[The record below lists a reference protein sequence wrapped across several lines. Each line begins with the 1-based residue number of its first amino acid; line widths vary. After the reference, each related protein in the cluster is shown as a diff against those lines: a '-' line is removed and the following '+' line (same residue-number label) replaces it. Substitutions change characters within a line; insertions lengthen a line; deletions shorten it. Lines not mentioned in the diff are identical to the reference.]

1 VVLPTK
7 RGEVGSSDRER
18 NDGGNGAPY
27 GAGEPT
33 HAPGP
38 SGESDRWLRS
48 VLEHSSEIVT
58 MVDPDGTL
66 RYANPAWQRVLGY
79 DPDEAIGTMNV
90 LDHVHP
96 EDLAHVLEET
106 EEALSEGGVVTNE
119 AEYRFRHKDGSW
131 RWVESL
137 GTYLLDDPAVGGVVV
152 VSRDVTERKERE
164 EALRRSEAEIF
175 SVLESITDGFF
186 ALDHELRFT
195 YVNPQA
201 EVMLNRSGE
210 DLIGERIWEDPTFY
224 PKYRRAMAEGKTVRF
239 EGYYPALKVWY
250 DVRAYPS
257 QSGLSVY
264 FQDVT
269 ERRDAEERVR
279 FQSRLLDA
287 VGESVIALD
296 LEGRVL
302 YWNRAAEEMYGWTSE
317 EAMGRRLTKMVVS
330 EDLQGLAE
338 EIMAE
343 VREGRA
349 WTGQLEVRRRDGTTF
364 AVEGTDTPV
373 FGEDGGLVCVIGVLR
388 DITERKKAEERLRE
402 AEERYRTLVERV
414 PAVTYVQQ
422 ATAPGAVTYVSPQMK
437 ELLGYEPEECT
448 SDQGHWLKV
457 IHPEDLER
465 VLEEDRRVNETG
477 EPFSIEYR
485 QFAKD
490 GRIVWIRDEATLVRD
505 GQGKASYWLGV
516 QTDVTERKI
525 LEDRLRHQAFH
536 DALTD
541 LPNRQLFMD
550 RLGHALA
557 RTQRRQGRRVAVLF
571 MDLNDF
577 KSINDSLGHE
587 AGDLLL
593 VAVAER
599 LKECLRPEDTLA
611 RFGGDEFVVLLEDV
625 DGPEEAVRVAGRI
638 TEALR
643 EPFVMEDRELYV
655 SASIGIALGQ
665 NRTESPED
673 LLRKADTA
681 MYEAK
686 PEAAPGYRVFDP
698 VMHERVMGR
707 LELENDLRRAM
718 GAGEFV
724 IHYQPIFDLGAGEV
738 WGLEALLRWNHSEKG
753 LLGPSEFVPVAEE
766 TGLIV
771 PMGAWVL
778 EEACRRTKE
787 WQDRHDRNAPL
798 AVIVNL
804 SPKQLLHP
812 GCEETI
818 REALAKSGLGSRALG
833 LDVTESVFVGTRE
846 DSARA
851 LERIQALGVRIFIDD
866 FGMGYSS
873 LSYLKRLPA
882 DALKIDKAFVRGL
895 GEDPEDTAIVRMMI
909 DVAHTLGLEVVAEGV
924 ETWAQAALL
933 AETGCDMA
941 QGYHFAKPLPPDAVP
956 GFLAD

>member
-1 VVLPTK
+1 M
-7 RGEVGSSDRER
+7 GSSDRER
-18 NDGGNGAPY
+18 NEVGHGVAH
-27 GAGEPT
+27 GAGQPT
-33 HAPGP
+33 HASGAP
-38 SGESDRWLRS
+38 GESDRWLRS
-48 VLEHSSEIVT
+48 VVEHSSEIVT
-58 MVDPDGTL
+58 LVDPDGTL

-106 EEALSEGGVVTNE
+106 EEALSEGGITTNE

-131 RWVESL
+131 RWVESV

-210 DLIGERIWEDPTFY
+210 DLIGERLWEDPTFY
-224 PKYRRAMAEGKTVRF
+224 PEYRRAIAEGKTVRF
-239 EGYYPALKVWY
+239 EGYYPPLEAWY

-257 QSGLSVY
+257 ESGLSVY
-264 FQDVT
+264 FQDDT
-269 ERRDAEERVR
+269 ERKNAEERIR
-279 FQSRLLDA
+279 FQSGLLSA
-287 VGESVIALD
+287 VGDSVIALD
-296 LEGRVL
+296 FEGRVL
-302 YWNRAAEEMYGWTSE
+302 YWNRAAEQLYGWTSE
-317 EAMGRRLTKMVVS
+317 EAMGRRLREMVVPQ
-330 EDLQGLAE
+330 DLHGRAE

-343 VREGRA
+343 VGEGKT
-349 WTGQLEVRRRDGTTF
+349 WTGRLKVRRRDGTTF
-364 AVEGTDTPV
+364 EVEGTNTPV
-373 FGEDGGLVCVIGVLR
+373 FGEGGELVCVIGVHR
-388 DITERKKAEERLRE
+388 DITERKQAEERLRE
-402 AEERYRTLVERV
+402 TEKRYRTLVERV

-422 ATAPGAVTYVSPQMK
+422 ATASGAVTYVSPQMK

-448 SDQGHWLKV
+448 SDPGHWIKV

-465 VLEEDRRVNETG
+465 VLAEDRRVNETG
-477 EPFSIEYR
+477 EPFSLEYR

-490 GRIVWIRDEATLVRD
+490 GRIVWIRDEATLMRD
-505 GQGKASYWLGV
+505 DQGKASYWLGV
-516 QTDVTERKI
+516 QTDVTERKV

-536 DALTD
+536 DVLTD
-541 LPNRQLFMD
+541 LPNRQLLLD

-557 RTQRRQGRRVAVLF
+557 RTQRRHGSRVAVLF

-625 DGPEEAVRVAGRI
+625 DGPEDAVRVAGRI
-638 TEALR
+638 TEGFR
-643 EPFVMEDRELYV
+643 GPFVVEGRELYV
-655 SASIGIALGQ
+655 SASIGIALGEE
-665 NRTESPED
+665 RTESPED

-686 PEAAPGYRVFDP
+686 SEAAPGYRVFDP

-707 LELENDLRRAM
+707 LELENDLRRAVE
-718 GAGEFV
+718 AEEFV
-724 IHYQPIFDLGAGEV
+724 IHYQPIFDFGTGEV
-738 WGLEALLRWNHSEKG
+738 WGLEALLRWNHPEKG

-787 WQDRHDRNAPL
+787 WQDSHDCNAVL

-804 SPKQLLHP
+804 SPRQLLHP

-818 REALAKSGLGSRALG
+818 REALAKSGLESRALG
-833 LDVTESVFVGTRE
+833 LDVTESAFIGAPE
-846 DSARA
+846 GSARA
-851 LERIQALGVRIFIDD
+851 LERIQALGVRISIDD

-882 DALKIDKAFVRGL
+882 DALKIDKSFVRGL
-895 GEDPEDTAIVRMMI
+895 GEDPEDTAIVRMVI

-956 GFLAD
+956 RFLAD